1 MSVIKSVYETQ
12 DEILEAIRELYCPE
26 GFECDLTYGNGGFWK
41 NIPEPR
47 LVFDKQP
54 LADHVIEASSSD
66 LPIADGVLSN
76 AVFDPPFITYVKNGR
91 DHGKT
96 GNMVMS
102 KRFSG
107 YWSYGQ
113 LATHYS
119 QTLIEVARVLKKKGI
134 MVFKCQD
141 IIHNHKMHCTHHNVI
156 LWAEQAG
163 FSLKDLFILTAKHR
177 MVRKV
182 KQQHARIFHCYF
194 LVLERK

>member
-1 MSVIKSVYETQ
+1 MSVIKSVSESQ
-12 DEILEAIRELYCPE
+12 DEILGWIKKLHCPE

-41 NIPEPR
+41 NIPEPQ

-54 LADHVIEASSSD
+54 LAMHVVEASSSD
-66 LPIADGVLSN
+66 LPIADGVLGN

-107 YWSYGQ
+107 YWSYDE

-119 QTLIEVARVLKKKGI
+119 KTLVEANRVLKKKGI
-134 MVFKCQD
+134 LVFKCQD
-141 IIHNHKMHCTHHNVI
+141 IIHNHKMHCTHCNVI
-156 LWAEQAG
+156 IWAGNAG
-163 FSLKDLFILTAKHR
+163 FRLKDMFILTAKHR
-177 MVRKV
+177 MQRKV
-182 KQQHARIFHCYF
+182 KQQHARIYHSYF
-194 LVLERK
+194 LVLEKK